1 MPRLARS
8 QCLPVLA
15 WIAWLILL
23 GWLVWQHASASR
35 QPPVYDAATYVVKAR
50 NFWTNLHAPQFHN
63 PLNLEPTFRPPGTVL
78 VSYPFGFS
86 TDFRPFYFRTAFLP
100 PVLIGLAVFIAGWRT
115 ARNTTWQLASIAI
128 FLSTL
133 PTFYYFDV
141 VPNRAIPAHWGLVD
155 GFLGGVAALAMAVG
169 VRSAEDRSIAYAAL
183 AALLAGLAILIK
195 PSGILLAAA
204 VAIAWAV
211 LALSRIWRERALQTR
226 LPFAPAWFLWAATCF
241 AVVDGSV
248 LVLARHSEYLSSGTF
263 AYGAAAIAMMKRDIA
278 MPWLV
283 LIDIVHRGVGYWLP
297 AWAIGGAF
305 LAALR
310 WQSVRTGSGE
320 RLSSASL
327 ILPPVALAACAL
339 AVLAFGAWFW
349 LVYAGGSMNVRYAI
363 PFVLVSSIAAVPVF
377 VRSVAALPG
386 PYQFAYATFLGLP
399 ALNLALLLVDPDPS
413 VAWQDRTGVNVSV
426 NRTDAVTNQA
436 EAVVAAATASG
447 RSTTVYSMSANYT
460 DAIFT
465 AVAEHARITRPDQ
478 PALYVTG
485 PVDWQRPATYRFRDI
500 LDADYLVFEPIRDAV
515 KHYSTAQRDVVDFD
529 TERGVMQAW
538 ATGLDDGDGV
548 RLVSDSATARV
559 LKIVDRPELMQA
571 FHRLYA
577 QHRWRDEFEAGIPR
591 LIGEDELR
599 QTLQRIGAENFWL
612 RDTTFDSL
620 FKVRALRVTRAGGQL
635 TLQLWWQPLQ
645 APVAS
650 DWSFFVHTVDRDGKI
665 IYADQLPIGRV
676 DDLPASN
683 PIHVDTAVLPARA
696 AGPLRLAVGFVRPNT
711 SLPVAD
717 TGERDWDGRRVIVSV
732 QP

>member
-8 QCLPVLA
+8 QCLPVLV
-15 WIAWLILL
+15 WVAWLILL
-23 GWLVWQHASASR
+23 GSLVWKHASASR
-35 QPPVYDAATYVVKAR
+35 QPPVYDAATYVLKAR

-78 VSYPFGFS
+78 VSYPLGFS
-86 TDFRPFYFRTAFLP
+86 ADFRPFYFRTAFFP
-100 PVLIGLAVFIAGWRT
+100 AVLIGLAVFITGWRA

-155 GFLGGVAALAMAVG
+155 GFLGGVAALAMAAG
-169 VRSAEDRSIAYAAL
+169 VRSAEDRSIVYAAL
-183 AALLAGLAILIK
+183 AALLSGLAILIK

-211 LALSRIWRERALQTR
+211 LALSRIRRERALQTR
-226 LPFAPAWFLWAATCF
+226 VPFAPAWFLWAATCI
-241 AVVDGSV
+241 AVADVAV
-248 LVLARHSEYLSSGTF
+248 LALARHSEYLSSGTF

-278 MPWLV
+278 MPWPV
-283 LIDIVHRGVGYWLP
+283 LIDIVHRGVGYWFP
-297 AWAIGGAF
+297 AWAIGGAL
-305 LAALR
+305 LAVLR
-310 WQSVRTGSGE
+310 WRSVRSESGD
-320 RLSSASL
+320 RSSSASL
-327 ILPPVALAACAL
+327 TLPPVALAACAV
-339 AVLAFGAWFW
+339 AILAFGVWFW
-349 LVYAGGSMNVRYAI
+349 LVYAGGSMNVRYAV
-363 PFVLVSSIAAVPVF
+363 PFVLVSSIAAVPIF
-377 VRSVAALPG
+377 VRSVAGLPG

-426 NRTDAVTNQA
+426 NRNDAVTNQA
-436 EAVVAAATASG
+436 EAVIAAATASG
-447 RSTTVYSMSANYT
+447 RSATVYSMSVNYT

-465 AVAEHARITRPDQ
+465 AVAEHARITRPER

-515 KHYSTAQRDVVDFD
+515 TRASIPQHVVDFD
-529 TERGVMQAW
+529 AERRVMEAW
-538 ATGLDDGDGV
+538 ATGLDEGDGV

-559 LKIVDRPELMQA
+559 LKIVDRSLLTQA
-571 FHRLYA
+571 FGRLYA
-577 QHRWRDEFEAGIPR
+577 QHRWRAEFEAGIPR

-645 APVAS
+645 ASVAS

-683 PIHVDTAVLPARA
+683 PIHVDTAILPARA
-696 AGPLRLAVGFVRPNT
+696 AGPLRLAVGFVRPNA